1 LDFRFWITSRSSA
14 QGFNGRRHCFGRV
27 SFASQGADRPEFHF
41 YILDFGFSTEVALRT
56 FAALMNEQQFKD
68 RTKGLALEVI
78 KLVDEL
84 PRGRTTDILTGQLAR
99 AATSVA
105 SNYRAA
111 CRAKSTAD
119 LISKLGNVEEESDET
134 GFWLEMLVDAKK
146 VAMNRVAAMIRE
158 ANEILAM
165 TVASIK
171 TLRARARSNPKSKN

>member
-1 LDFRFWITSRSSA
+1 
-14 QGFNGRRHCFGRV
+14 
-27 SFASQGADRPEFHF
+27 
-41 YILDFGFSTEVALRT
+41 
-56 FAALMNEQQFKD
+56 MNEQQFKD
-68 RTKGLALEVI
+68 RTKKLALEVI
-78 KLVDEL
+78 QVVDEL

-119 LISKLGNVEEESDET
+119 LISKLGTVEEESDET

-146 VAMNRVAAMIRE
+146 VALNRVAAMIRE
-158 ANEILAM
+158 ASEILAM

-171 TLRARARSNPKSKN
+171 TLRARTRSYPKSKIQNPKFSPVAGR